1 MTKCLANPHDLPLGR
16 VGQSLYLGF
25 NICVEQ
31 LNYIYIQSY
40 SCRLPLLKV
49 AEMRVKLGKF
59 GVGANQY
66 AFLIKAEAIG
76 DGVNVS
82 N

>member
-1 MTKCLANPHDLPLGR
+1 M
-16 VGQSLYLGF
+16 
-25 NICVEQ
+25 
-31 LNYIYIQSY
+31 NYIYIQSY
-40 SCRLPLLKV
+40 SCRLSLLKV

-66 AFLIKAEAIG
+66 AFLIIAEAIG